1 MKDKI
6 SFPFKKKVYMGDE
19 YIKKVLKENKLMQE
33 NQKLKKAL
41 NKTQVELG
49 VKIMDLK
56 EENQKLK
63 KELLDLKE
71 LMLKTINVFEIALEL
86 KEVKNK

>member
-33 NQKLKKAL
+33 NQKLKDM
-41 NKTQVELG
+41 NKQL
-49 VKIMDLK
+49 MK
-56 EENQKLK
+56 EIQWEDKV
-63 KELLDLKE
+63 
-71 LMLKTINVFEIALEL
+71 LKTIGILGLILELESYKGNIEIDLVKLLKFL
-86 KEVKNK
+86 KEVKE

>member
-33 NQKLKKAL
+33 NQKLKDINKQLMKEIQWENRL
-41 NKTQVELG
+41 NSKLSKELS
-49 VKIMDLK
+49 DLK
-56 EENQKLK
+56 EKFQEYCGAIR
-63 KELLDLKE
+63 
-71 LMLKTINVFEIALEL
+71 TIILTKMEMM
-86 KEVKNK
+86 

>member
-33 NQKLKKAL
+33 NQKLKDINKQLMKEIQWENRL
-41 NKTQVELG
+41 NSKLSKELS
-49 VKIMDLK
+49 DLK
-56 EENQKLK
+56 EKFQEYCGALPKEQKNEN
-63 KELLDLKE
+63 
-71 LMLKTINVFEIALEL
+71 N
-86 KEVKNK
+86 

>member
-33 NQKLKKAL
+33 NQKLKDINKQLMKEIQWENRL
-41 NKTQVELG
+41 NS
-49 VKIMDLK
+49 
-56 EENQKLK
+56 KLS
-63 KELLDLKE
+63 KELSDLKE
-71 LMLKTINVFEIALEL
+71 LILKTINIFEIALEL
-86 KEVKNK
+86 KEVEK